1 MNQNNFAFDEE
12 EEINENMNN
21 NQDLTFFYRLSPN
34 QYKNILFNIIPC
46 MIYIFL
52 ITSVLFSTYSY
63 CDISINLILKTL
75 LLVYTGF
82 ILKTLFNLVIL
93 KLNKEN
99 LLTSKISIS
108 SCDMIIYTSYYIS
121 VFLLYNIY
129 IYSPNTCLRQNID
142 AISLCFIL
150 LLTGLINFSQEIL
163 NIIFI
168 LACFPIMVYYFM
180 KNPQNFY
187 SHYGIDPEIVNNLPT
202 KKAEPKHCINCVICT
217 EDIKLG
223 DEIIV
228 LKCPGHHAF
237 HASCIKSWLLV
248 KVACPMCRSENIL

>member
-52 ITSVLFSTYSY
+52 ISSVLFSTYSY

-108 SCDMIIYTSYYIS
+108 SCDMIIYISYYIS
-121 VFLLYNIY
+121 IFLLYNIY
-129 IYSPNTCLRQNID
+129 IYIM
-142 AISLCFIL
+142 
-150 LLTGLINFSQEIL
+150 
-163 NIIFI
+163 IF
-168 LACFPIMVYYFM
+168 L
-180 KNPQNFY
+180 
-187 SHYGIDPEIVNNLPT
+187 
-202 KKAEPKHCINCVICT
+202 
-217 EDIKLG
+217 
-223 DEIIV
+223 
-228 LKCPGHHAF
+228 
-237 HASCIKSWLLV
+237 
-248 KVACPMCRSENIL
+248 